1 MILPQRRPFARSLVL
16 FALLVSCPGLAH
28 AGAFPYWG
36 ISFGS
41 PERAAAHLGVSFGE
55 DVPDAQTEGFAMGSG
70 TILEAAVGMGA
81 GTVGIGRSVV
91 ILTEEKSVRVLAD
104 LKAIVSRSWDEPR
117 SASANSTYLGVEG
130 GLSVAFVRFTMG
142 VSKRLEDRSEG
153 DDWLYHWGVGI
164 QIRIGK
170 AKKDAQRPPSVIQGP
185 GFRRGSSRDPLPVQ
199 SFVDFT
205 TR

>member
-1 MILPQRRPFARSLVL
+1 MTRAPVRRSS
-16 FALLVSCPGLAH
+16 ALLLLPFLLLAAPSVAR

-36 ISFGS
+36 LSFGS

-55 DVPDAQTEGFAMGSG
+55 DVPDARTEGFAMGSG
-70 TILEAAVGMGA
+70 TIAEVAIGMGA
-81 GTVGIGRSVV
+81 GTLGIGRSMV

-104 LKAIVSRSWDEPR
+104 LKAIVCRSWDESR
-117 SASANSTYLGVEG
+117 SASPNSTYLGVEG

-142 VSKRLEDRSEG
+142 VSKRLEERTEG

-170 AKKDAQRPPSVIQGP
+170 AKKDPERPPSVIPGP
-185 GFRRGSSRDPLPVQ
+185 GFRRGSSRDPLPGQ